1 MGHYSWFTHFDLV
14 HYDHII
20 GALIVFVLL
29 FLAAKKVQSNI
40 SKPESVIPG
49 EKLSPIRT
57 ITTPVTPIKNP

>member
-14 HYDHII
+14 HYDHIF

-49 EKLSPIRT
+49 ERNFL
-57 ITTPVTPIKNP
+57 